1 MGAWSIRVFVAALL
15 MPITAAASPA
25 DVTGRPEQ
33 RGRDR
38 ARHEQSER
46 VTRVLTLGRHG
57 QLDVSNVSGAIV
69 VRASR
74 GEAVTI
80 EAVKRGWG
88 ATDAE
93 ARRQLELVDV
103 EIAERIGRVEVRTR
117 YRDGARRHDARVD
130 FTIAVPEATR
140 LTVRSVAGDVDVS
153 GVKGEIDVEAVSGTV
168 RLQEVGAVSRAKTVA
183 GDVTLDGADVDG
195 TLEASSTS
203 GAVMVRRVRARRLEL
218 ATVSGAIRIVDC
230 TSRTMR
236 ARSLSGDVQ
245 VAGPFEAGGRYELR
259 SHSGDVEIAV
269 AGAVGF
275 ELEAGT
281 FSGDITS
288 DLPLT
293 VGGRRMSRTIGR
305 SVRGVH
311 GDGSAFVD
319 VTTFSGDVIIRKR

>member
-1 MGAWSIRVFVAALL
+1 MGAWSTRVFVAALL
-15 MPITAAASPA
+15 MPLTAAASPA
-25 DVTGRPEQ
+25 DVTGRREQ

-38 ARHEQSER
+38 ARHEQSAR
-46 VTRVLTLGRHG
+46 LTRVLALGRHG
-57 QLDVSNVSGAIV
+57 HLDVSNVTGAIV
-69 VRASR
+69 VRASG

-80 EAVKRGWG
+80 EVVKRGWG
-88 ATDAE
+88 GTDAE

-103 EIAERIGRVEVRTR
+103 EIAERVGRVEVRTR
-117 YRDGARRHDARVD
+117 SRDGARRHDARVD

-140 LTVRSVAGDVDVS
+140 LTLRSVAGDVDVS
-153 GVKGEIDVEAVSGTV
+153 GVKGEIDVEALSGTV
-168 RLQEVGAVSRAKTVA
+168 RLQDVGAVSRAKTVA
-183 GDVTLDGADVDG
+183 GDVTVDGADVDG

-203 GAVMVRRVRARRLEL
+203 GAVVVRRVRARRLEL
-218 ATVSGAIRIVDC
+218 ATVSGALRIVDC

-245 VAGPFEAGGRYELR
+245 WAGPFEAEGRYELR

-288 DLPLT
+288 DLPLI
-293 VGGRRMSRTIGR
+293 VGGRRASRTIGR